1 VAWTDGAGLSGATQD
16 NPAGSLA
23 CECQPMATK
32 VHDCTV
38 SVTSPT
44 KITVLS
50 ILHHLTSQ

>member
-1 VAWTDGAGLSGATQD
+1 MAWTDGAGLSGATQD